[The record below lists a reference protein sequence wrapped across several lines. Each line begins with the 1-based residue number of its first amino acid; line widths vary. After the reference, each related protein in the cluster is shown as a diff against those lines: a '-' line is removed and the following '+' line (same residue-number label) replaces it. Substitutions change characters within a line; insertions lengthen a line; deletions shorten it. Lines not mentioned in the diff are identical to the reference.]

1 MSRRCLRVLVMLL
14 VVLMACST
22 AIGAEKKKNPLA
34 KWKSTVDM
42 SKAKYVMK
50 VSNISHP
57 VIEGVAAGYRVRDS
71 LWERSNGQIAL
82 KYYPLHQLG
91 GEVEVLNMLKTNTVQ
106 GMLCSSVAVTNLA
119 PRMGIVNLPFLVDSF
134 DNLDKYIGSD
144 LWQYFLDGMKHQG
157 IMGVDITGYGNYG
170 WATVDPVKTLADAK
184 DVKFRIAEAAV
195 QRTLYKE
202 WGLHPVVM
210 PWPDV
215 SISLKQKV
223 ITGLDHTPMVCNITK
238 KFEVCKNFTKINYA
252 QGLFIFLV
260 NEKFYNSLPAD
271 LQKILLDVIHEEC
284 AKTRVL
290 TRKQE
295 SDQIAKAKEAGI
307 SFYELPANEMQSLL
321 VKGDKVHQEWAGKIG
336 ADYLKKVQDLLGYK
350 RTLDY

>member
-1 MSRRCLRVLVMLL
+1 MKKIGLTTVLL
-14 VVLMACST
+14 VAVIMFSVT
-22 AIGAEKKKNPLA
+22 AWAKENPLA
-34 KWKSTVDM
+34 KWQSKVDM
-42 SKAKYVMK
+42 SGAKYTMK

-57 VIEGVAAGYRVRDS
+57 VIEGVAAGYRVRDA
-71 LWERSNGQIAL
+71 LWEKSNGQIAL

-119 PRMGIVNLPFLVDSF
+119 PRMGIVNLPFLINSF
-134 DNLDKYIGSD
+134 DKLDKYIGSEY
-144 LWQYFLDGMKHQG
+144 WQYFLDGMKHQG

-170 WATVDPVKTLADAK
+170 WATVPPVKTLADA
-184 DVKFRIAEAAV
+184 DNVKFRIAEAAV
-195 QRTLYKE
+195 NQSLYKE

-215 SISLKQKV
+215 SISLKQGV

-238 KFEVCKNFTKINYA
+238 KFEVCKNFTQVNYA

-260 NEKFYNSLPAD
+260 NEKFYQSLPAD
-271 LQKILLDVIHEEC
+271 LQKVLMDVIHEEC

-295 SDQIAKAKEAGI
+295 EDQIAKAKAGGI
-307 SFYELPANEMQSLL
+307 SFYQLPAEEMETLR
-321 VKGDKVHQEWAGKIG
+321 VKGDKVHQEWAPQIG
-336 ADYLKKVQDLLGYK
+336 ADYLKKVQDFMGYK
-350 RTLDY
+350 RILDY

>member
-307 SFYELPANEMQSLL
+307 SFYELPENEMQSLL

>member
-1 MSRRCLRVLVMLL
+1 MKRKCTGVLVLVMSLML
-14 VVLMACST
+14 VCT
-22 AIGAEKKKNPLA
+22 ASVWADGKPNPLA
-34 KWKSTVDM
+34 KWNSTVDM
-42 SKAKYVMK
+42 SKAKYEMK

-91 GEVEVLNMLKTNTVQ
+91 GEVEVLNMLKTDTVQ
-106 GMLCSSVAVTNLA
+106 GMLCASVTVPNLA
-119 PRMGIVNLPFLVDSF
+119 PRMGLINLPFLIDSF
-134 DNLDKYIGSD
+134 DKLDKFIGSEY
-144 LWQYFLDGMKHQG
+144 WQYFLDGMKHQG

-195 QRTLYKE
+195 NQSLYQA

-215 SISLKQKV
+215 SISLKQGV

-238 KFEVCKNFTKINYA
+238 KFEVCKNFTQVNYA
-252 QGLFIFLV
+252 QGLFVFLV
-260 NEKFYNSLPAD
+260 SEKFYNSLPAD

-295 SDQIAKAKEAGI
+295 EVEIEKAKAAGI
-307 SFYELPANEMQSLL
+307 NFYQLPESDMEVLRT
-321 VKGDKVHQEWAGKIG
+321 KGDQVHKEWAPQIG
-336 ADYLKKVQDLLGYK
+336 ADYLKKVQDLMGYK

>member
-1 MSRRCLRVLVMLL
+1 MKRKCLRVLVLAL
-14 VVLMACST
+14 VVMMVCSSAVMA
-22 AIGAEKKKNPLA
+22 KKKNPLA

-42 SKAKYVMK
+42 SGAKYVMK
-50 VSNISHP
+50 VSNVSHP
-57 VIEGVAAGYRVRDS
+57 VIEGVAAGYRVRNA

-82 KYYPLHQLG
+82 KYYPLCQLG

-106 GMLCSSVAVTNLA
+106 GMLCASVAVTNLA
-119 PRMGIVNLPFLVDSF
+119 PRMGIINLPFLINSF
-134 DNLDKYIGSD
+134 DKLDKYIASD
-144 LWQYFLDGMKHQG
+144 LWQYFMDGMKHQG

-170 WATVDPVKTLADAK
+170 WATVDPVKSLADAK

-195 QRTLYKE
+195 QNTLYKE

-215 SISLKQKV
+215 PISLKQKV
-223 ITGLDHTPMVCNITK
+223 ITGLDHTPIVCNITK
-238 KFEVCKNFTKINYA
+238 KFEICKNFTKINYA

-295 SDQIAKAKEAGI
+295 GVQIAKAKATGV
-307 SFYELPANEMQSLL
+307 SFYELPANEMETLRIE
-321 VKGDKVHQEWAGKIG
+321 GDKVHKEWAGKIG
-336 ADYLKKVQDLLGYK
+336 ADYLKKVQDLMGYK
-350 RTLDY
+350 RLLNY

>member
-1 MSRRCLRVLVMLL
+1 MKRKSMGVLVMVL
-14 VVLMACST
+14 VVLMVCSS
-22 AIGAEKKKNPLA
+22 AVWAAGKKNPLA

-42 SKAKYVMK
+42 SGAKYVLK
-50 VSNISHP
+50 LSNISHP
-57 VIEGVAAGYRVRDS
+57 VIEGVAAGYRVRDA
-71 LWERSNGQIAL
+71 LWKRSNGQIAL

-119 PRMGIVNLPFLVDSF
+119 PRMGIVNLPFLINSF
-134 DNLDKYIGSD
+134 DKLDKYIGSEY
-144 LWQYFLDGMKHQG
+144 WQYFLDGMKHQG

-170 WATVDPVKTLADAK
+170 WATVEPVKSLADAK

-195 QRTLYKE
+195 QQTLYKE

-238 KFEVCKNFTKINYA
+238 KFEVCKNFTQINYA
-252 QGLFIFLV
+252 QGLFIFLL

-271 LQKILLDVIHEEC
+271 LQKILVDVIHEEC

-295 SDQIAKAKEAGI
+295 ADQIAKAKAAGI
-307 SFYELPANEMQSLL
+307 NFYQLPESEMDILR
-321 VKGDKVHQEWAGKIG
+321 VKGDTVHKEWAAKIG
-336 ADYLKKVQDLLGYK
+336 ADYLKKVQDFMGYK

>member
-1 MSRRCLRVLVMLL
+1 MKRKCLRVLVLAL
-14 VVLMACST
+14 VVMMACSS
-22 AIGAEKKKNPLA
+22 AVMAKKKNPLA

-42 SKAKYVMK
+42 SGAKYTMK

-57 VIEGVAAGYRVRDS
+57 VIEGVAAGYRIRNS
-71 LWERSNGQIAL
+71 LWEKSNGQIAL

-106 GMLCSSVAVTNLA
+106 GMMCSSVAVTNLA
-119 PRMGIVNLPFLVDSF
+119 PRMGIINLPFLINSF
-134 DNLDKYIGSD
+134 DKLDKYIASP
-144 LWQYFLDGMKHQG
+144 LWQHFLDGMKHQG

-195 QRTLYKE
+195 QRSLYKE

-223 ITGLDHTPMVCNITK
+223 ITGLDHTPTVCNITK
-238 KFEVCKNFTKINYA
+238 KFEVCKNFTRINYA
-252 QGLFIFLV
+252 QGLFIFLM
-260 NEKFYNSLPAD
+260 NEKFYNSLPSD
-271 LQKILLDVIHEEC
+271 LQKVLLDTIHEEC

-290 TRKQE
+290 TRQQE
-295 SDQIAKAKEAGI
+295 IDQIAKAKANGI
-307 SFYELPANEMQSLL
+307 KFYQLPAKDMETLR
-321 VKGDKVHQEWAGKIG
+321 VKGETVHKEWAKKIG
-336 ADYLKKVQDLLGYK
+336 PDYLKKVQDLMGYK
-350 RTLDY
+350 RVLDY

>member
-1 MSRRCLRVLVMLL
+1 MKRKCLRVLVLAL
-14 VVLMACST
+14 VVMMACSS
-22 AIGAEKKKNPLA
+22 AVMAKKKNPLA

-42 SKAKYVMK
+42 SGAKYTMK

-57 VIEGVAAGYRVRDS
+57 VIEGVAAGYRVRNS
-71 LWERSNGQIAL
+71 LWKKSNGQIAL

-119 PRMGIVNLPFLVDSF
+119 PSMGIINLPFLINSF
-134 DNLDKYIGSD
+134 DKLDKYIASP
-144 LWQYFLDGMKHQG
+144 LWQHFLDGMKPQG

-170 WATVDPVKTLADAK
+170 WATVKPVKTLADAK

-195 QRTLYKE
+195 QRSLYKA

-215 SISLKQKV
+215 SISLKQGV

-238 KFEVCKNFTKINYA
+238 KFEVCKNFTSINYA

-260 NEKFYNSLPAD
+260 NEKFYNSLPSD

-295 SDQIAKAKEAGI
+295 ADQIAKAKANGI
-307 SFYELPANEMQSLL
+307 SFYELPAKDMEKLRAE
-321 VKGDKVHQEWAGKIG
+321 GDTVHKEWAKKIG
-336 ADYLKKVQDLLGYK
+336 PDYLKKVQDLMGYK
-350 RTLDY
+350 RVLDY

>member
-1 MSRRCLRVLVMLL
+1 MKRKCLRVLVLAL
-14 VVLMACST
+14 VVMMACSS
-22 AIGAEKKKNPLA
+22 AVMAKKKNPLA

-42 SKAKYVMK
+42 SGAKYTMK

-57 VIEGVAAGYRVRDS
+57 VIEGVAAGYRIRNS
-71 LWERSNGQIAL
+71 LWEKSNGQIAL

-106 GMLCSSVAVTNLA
+106 GMMCSSVAVTNLA
-119 PRMGIVNLPFLVDSF
+119 PRMGIINLPFLINSF
-134 DNLDKYIGSD
+134 DKLDKYIASP
-144 LWQYFLDGMKHQG
+144 LWQHFLDGMKHQG

-195 QRTLYKE
+195 QRSLYKE

-223 ITGLDHTPMVCNITK
+223 ITGLDHTPTVCNITK
-238 KFEVCKNFTKINYA
+238 KFEVCKNFTRINYA
-252 QGLFIFLV
+252 QGLFIFLM
-260 NEKFYNSLPAD
+260 NEKFYNSLPSD
-271 LQKILLDVIHEEC
+271 LQKVLLDTIHEEC

-290 TRKQE
+290 TRQQE
-295 SDQIAKAKEAGI
+295 TDQIAKAKANGI
-307 SFYELPANEMQSLL
+307 QFYQLPAKDMETLR
-321 VKGDKVHQEWAGKIG
+321 VKGETVHKEWAKKIG
-336 ADYLKKVQDLLGYK
+336 PDYLKKVQDLMGYK
-350 RTLDY
+350 RVLDY

>member
-1 MSRRCLRVLVMLL
+1 MKRKCLRVLVLAL
-14 VVLMACST
+14 VVMMVCSSAVMA
-22 AIGAEKKKNPLA
+22 KKKNPLA

-42 SKAKYVMK
+42 SGAKYTMK
-50 VSNISHP
+50 LSNISHP
-57 VIEGVAAGYRVRDS
+57 VIEGVAAGYRIRNS
-71 LWERSNGQIAL
+71 LWKKSNGQIAL

-119 PRMGIVNLPFLVDSF
+119 PRMGIINLPFLINSF
-134 DNLDKYIGSD
+134 DKLDKYIASP
-144 LWQYFLDGMKHQG
+144 LWQYFMDGMKHQG

-195 QRTLYKE
+195 QRSLYKE

-215 SISLKQKV
+215 PISLKQRV

-238 KFEVCKNFTKINYA
+238 KFEVCKNFTQINYA

-260 NEKFYNSLPAD
+260 NEKFYNSLPSD
-271 LQKILLDVIHEEC
+271 LQKVLLDTIHEEC

-290 TRKQE
+290 TRQQE
-295 SDQIAKAKEAGI
+295 TDQIAKAKANGI
-307 SFYELPANEMQSLL
+307 QFYQLPAKDMETLR
-321 VKGDKVHQEWAGKIG
+321 VKGETVHKEWAGKIG
-336 ADYLKKVQDLLGYK
+336 ADYLKKVQDLMGYK
-350 RTLDY
+350 RSLNY

>member
-1 MSRRCLRVLVMLL
+1 MKRKCLRVLVLAL
-14 VVLMACST
+14 VVMMASSS
-22 AIGAEKKKNPLA
+22 AVMAKKKNPLA

-42 SKAKYVMK
+42 SGAKYTMK

-57 VIEGVAAGYRVRDS
+57 VIEGVAAGYRVRNS
-71 LWERSNGQIAL
+71 LWEKSNGQIAL

-119 PRMGIVNLPFLVDSF
+119 PRMGIINLPFLINSF
-134 DNLDKYIGSD
+134 DKLDKYIASP
-144 LWQYFLDGMKHQG
+144 LWQHFLDGMKHQG

-170 WATVDPVKTLADAK
+170 WATVKPVKTLAEAK

-195 QRTLYKE
+195 QRSLYKA

-215 SISLKQKV
+215 SISLKQGV

-238 KFEVCKNFTKINYA
+238 KFEVCKNFTTINYA

-260 NEKFYNSLPAD
+260 NEKFYNSLPSD
-271 LQKILLDVIHEEC
+271 LQKVLVDVIHEEC

-295 SDQIAKAKEAGI
+295 TDQIAKAKASGI
-307 SFYELPANEMQSLL
+307 KFYQLPEKDMETLRA
-321 VKGDKVHQEWAGKIG
+321 KGDVVHKEWAKKIG
-336 ADYLKKVQDLLGYK
+336 ADYLKKVQDLMGYK
-350 RTLDY
+350 RVLDY